1 MKKTFI
7 ISIILLLSSSLYA
20 QNVSD
25 LIISEIMADGD
36 SSITDDYGRKV
47 GWIEIFNKSRGTV
60 NYGGCFLTDDK
71 SDLKK
76 SLIPKGDA
84 RTKIGARQS
93 VIFFA
98 SGRGEDGTYYTNFQI
113 RRGSTIYLVSNDG
126 KTIIDE
132 LSVPKNLPTGKSV
145 IKLAE
150 DNKQLDFE
158 TVSVPAIPSPGMMNG
173 SINEESGSNRI
184 AREDPHGWILT
195 IVSISVVFLSLTILW
210 ILFNRLFQPKE
221 KKNKKIA
228 KGSNITPETA
238 AAISMA
244 IDMEC
249 GGERYAAIALALDR
263 FLNKTIHDNESFIIT
278 IKQPYHASNWND
290 KSLSFRKLPNIK
302 NK

>member
-36 SSITDDYGRKV
+36 SSIIDDYGRKA
-47 GWIEIFNKSRGTV
+47 GWIEIFNKSRGNV

-93 VIFFA
+93 VILFA

-132 LSVPKNLPTGKSV
+132 LSVPENLPAGKSV

-150 DNKQLDFE
+150 DNKQLDFQAA
-158 TVSVPAIPSPGMMNG
+158 SVPAIPSPGMING

-228 KGSNITPETA
+228 EGSNITPETA

-263 FLNKTIHDNESFIIT
+263 YLNKTIHDNESFIIT

-290 KSLSFRKLPNIK
+290 KSLSFRKLPNRK

>member
-36 SSITDDYGRKV
+36 SSIIDDYGRKA

-84 RTKIGARQS
+84 RRQS

-132 LSVPKNLPTGKSV
+132 LSVPENLPAGKSV

-150 DNKQLDFE
+150 DNKQLDFQA
-158 TVSVPAIPSPGMMNG
+158 VSVPAIPSPGMING

-228 KGSNITPETA
+228 EGSNITPETA

-263 FLNKTIHDNESFIIT
+263 YLNKTIHDNESFIIT

-290 KSLSFRKLPNIK
+290 KSLSFRKLPNKK

>member
-98 SGRGEDGTYYTNFQI
+98 SGRAEDGI
-113 RRGSTIYLVSNDG
+113 R
-126 KTIIDE
+126 
-132 LSVPKNLPTGKSV
+132 
-145 IKLAE
+145 
-150 DNKQLDFE
+150 
-158 TVSVPAIPSPGMMNG
+158 
-173 SINEESGSNRI
+173 
-184 AREDPHGWILT
+184 
-195 IVSISVVFLSLTILW
+195 
-210 ILFNRLFQPKE
+210 
-221 KKNKKIA
+221 
-228 KGSNITPETA
+228 
-238 AAISMA
+238 
-244 IDMEC
+244 
-249 GGERYAAIALALDR
+249 
-263 FLNKTIHDNESFIIT
+263 
-278 IKQPYHASNWND
+278 
-290 KSLSFRKLPNIK
+290 
-302 NK
+302 